1 MRQLYL
7 RDFRRTFELLYM
19 VVHTKHEAAALV
31 REQGDVFKHD
41 HAIHKRSTRNRAR
54 RLGNRHKFAIE
65 PYGFRFHGIPFE
77 A

>member
-31 REQGDVFKHD
+31 FEQGDILKHD

-54 RLGNRHKFAIE
+54 CLGSRHKFAIE